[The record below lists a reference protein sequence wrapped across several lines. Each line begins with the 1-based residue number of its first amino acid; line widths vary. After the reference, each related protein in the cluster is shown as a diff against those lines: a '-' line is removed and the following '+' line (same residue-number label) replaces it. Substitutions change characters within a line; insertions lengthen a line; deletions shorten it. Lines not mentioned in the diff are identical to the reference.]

1 MHNTWD
7 FVYWLQVAWS
17 NPDMDI
23 ASPSLRAPTGG
34 LPAKRIDADGRAH
47 VDFGAI
53 WALALPLMAN
63 SAVQIV
69 LNLTDMWFVGHIS
82 TAALAAVG
90 AVQWLILG
98 TVLVFGGAA
107 MAVQT
112 LAAHAHGA
120 RRYRR
125 AAQAAWT
132 ALWLTVCVAPVFIAL
147 GAAGGAILA
156 PFGFTPR
163 VADLAQAFWFPR
175 IAGASFGVA
184 AVAMI
189 GFFNGI
195 GRPRVSFLVAVTT
208 AIVNAVFN
216 DLFIFRLGW
225 GIAGSAWASNVA
237 QAAGFAI
244 AFALF
249 LRVPFRES
257 HQSHLA
263 WRPRKRLLREQ
274 IRLGVPM
281 GLMPAADILGF
292 CVFQMMEVRYGTVAG
307 AATQMVS
314 VLTSIAYMPGIGIAT
329 AGTTLVGQ
337 SIGAGDR
344 QWAMRLGTWIIVLA
358 ALVMGGIGVVLAA
371 AGPWLM
377 PLFAAANDRGAA
389 AAADLGIRLLWLAAA
404 YQFFDGLNLASSSCL
419 RGAGDVRVPVALVF
433 PVCWLV
439 FLPLAHILIFAPGQG
454 WFQFLPQLGYGAAG
468 GWTAVVIYIVLLG
481 ATLFLRWR
489 SRAWQRIR
497 I

>member
-1 MHNTWD
+1 MT
-7 FVYWLQVAWS
+7 
-17 NPDMDI
+17 
-23 ASPSLRAPTGG
+23 SPPLRAPPAG
-34 LPAKRIDADGRAH
+34 LPALRIDSDGHAH
-47 VDFGAI
+47 VDFRAVM
-53 WALALPLMAN
+53 ALALPLMAN
-63 SAVQIV
+63 SSVQII

-90 AVQWLILG
+90 AVQWAILAL
-98 TVLVFGGAA
+98 VLVLGGAA

-132 ALWLTVCVAPVFIAL
+132 ALWLTVCVAPLFIAL
-147 GAAGGAILA
+147 GAAGRTILT

-163 VADLAQAFWFPR
+163 IEDLAQAFWFPR
-175 IAGASFGVA
+175 VAGASFGVA
-184 AVAMI
+184 AYAMI

-195 GRPRVSFLVAVTT
+195 GRPRVSFLVAIAT
-208 AIVNAVFN
+208 AIANVIFN

-225 GIAGSAWASNVA
+225 GVAGSAWASNVA
-237 QAAGFAI
+237 QAVGFAL

-257 HQSHLA
+257 HKSHLA
-263 WRPRKRLLREQ
+263 WRPRKRLIREQ
-274 IRLGVPM
+274 ILLGVPM
-281 GLMPAADILGF
+281 GLMPAADVLGF
-292 CVFQMMEVRYGTVAG
+292 SVFQMMEVRYGTVAG

-344 QWAMRLGTWIIVLA
+344 HWAMRLGTRVILLA
-358 ALVMGGIGVVLAA
+358 ALVMGGIGFVLAV
-371 AGPWLM
+371 AGPWLL
-377 PLFAAANDRGAA
+377 PLFAGSHDRGAA
-389 AAADLGIRLLWLAAA
+389 AAANLGVQLLWLAAA
-404 YQFFDGLNLASSSCL
+404 YQFFDGLNLGSSMCL
-419 RGAGDVRVPVALVF
+419 RGAGDVRVPVALVL

-439 FLPLAHILIFAPGQG
+439 FVPLAHLMIFAPGQG
-454 WFQFLPQLGYGAAG
+454 WFHFLPQLGYGAAG
-468 GWTAVVIYIVLLG
+468 GWTAVVIYVVLLG
-481 ATLFLRWR
+481 MTLLLRWR
-489 SRAWQRIR
+489 SRAWQRIKL
-497 I
+497 

>member
-1 MHNTWD
+1 MDTALRT
-7 FVYWLQVAWS
+7 VPASVA
-17 NPDMDI
+17 
-23 ASPSLRAPTGG
+23 G
-34 LPAKRIDADGRAH
+34 LPAQRIDSQGRAH
-47 VDFGAI
+47 VDVRAVL
-53 WALALPLMAN
+53 ALALPLMAN
-63 SAVQIV
+63 SAVQII

-90 AVQWLILG
+90 AVQWMILAVIC
-98 TVLVFGGAA
+98 VLGGAA

-132 ALWLTVCVAPVFIAL
+132 ALWLTVCTVPVFIAL
-147 GAAGGAILA
+147 GAAGREILT
-156 PFGFTPR
+156 PFGFTPH
-163 VADLAQAFWFPR
+163 VADLAQEFWFPR
-175 IAGASFGVA
+175 VAGACSGVA
-184 AVAMI
+184 AWAMI

-195 GRPRVSFLVAVTT
+195 GRPRVSFLVAVAT
-208 AIVNAVFN
+208 AIANAIFN

-225 GIAGSAWASNVA
+225 GVAGSAWASNVA
-237 QAAGFAI
+237 QAVGFAI

-263 WRPRKRLLREQ
+263 WRPRKRLVREQ

-281 GLMPAADILGF
+281 GLMPAADVLGF
-292 CVFQMMEVRYGTVAG
+292 SVFQMMEVRYGTVAG

-329 AGTTLVGQ
+329 AATTLVGQ

-344 QWAMRLGTWIIVLA
+344 QWAMRLGTRVTLLA
-358 ALVMGGIGVVLAA
+358 ALVMGGIGVALAA
-371 AGPWLM
+371 VGPWVL
-377 PLFAAANDRGAA
+377 PFFAGAGDRGAVA
-389 AAADLGIRLLWLAAA
+389 AAALGAQLLWLAAA
-404 YQFFDGLNLASSSCL
+404 YQFFDGLNLGSSMCL
-419 RGAGDVRVPVALVF
+419 RGAGDVRVPVVLVF
-433 PVCWLV
+433 PVCWLL
-439 FLPLAHILIFAPGQG
+439 FLPLAHILIFTPGQG
-454 WFQFLPQLGYGAAG
+454 WFRFLPQLGYGAPG
-468 GWTAVVIYIVLLG
+468 GWVAVVIYVVLLG
-481 ATLFLRWR
+481 STLFLRWR
-489 SRAWQRIR
+489 SAAWQRIR

>member
-1 MHNTWD
+1 
-7 FVYWLQVAWS
+7 
-17 NPDMDI
+17 MDT
-23 ASPSLRAPTGG
+23 AFQTLRKPAGG
-34 LPAKRIDADGRAH
+34 LPAQHIDSAGRAH
-47 VDFGAI
+47 VDFRAVL
-53 WALALPLMAN
+53 ALGLPLMAN
-63 SAVQIV
+63 SAVQII

-90 AVQWLILG
+90 AVQWMILAA
-98 TVLVFGGAA
+98 VFLLGGSGL
-107 MAVQT
+107 AVQT

-120 RRYRR
+120 RRFRR

-132 ALWLTVCVAPVFIAL
+132 ALWLTVCVAPLFIGL
-147 GAAGGAILA
+147 GAAGRAILA
-156 PFGFTPR
+156 PFGFTPHI
-163 VADLAQAFWFPR
+163 ADLAQEFWLPR

-184 AVAMI
+184 AWAMI

-195 GRPRVSFLVAVTT
+195 GRPRVSFFVTIAM
-208 AIVNAVFN
+208 AIANAVFN

-237 QAAGFAI
+237 QAVGFAI

-257 HQSHLA
+257 HKSHLA
-263 WRPRKRLLREQ
+263 WRPRRRLIREQ
-274 IRLGVPM
+274 IRLGLPM
-281 GLMPAADILGF
+281 GMMPAADVLGF
-292 CVFQMMEVRYGTVAG
+292 SVFQMMEVRYGTISG

-344 QWAMRLGTWIIVLA
+344 EWAMRLGTRVILLA
-358 ALVMGGIGVVLAA
+358 ALVMGGIGLALAA
-371 AGPWLM
+371 VGPWVL
-377 PLFAAANDRGAA
+377 PLFAGAGDRAAA
-389 AAADLGIRLLWLAAA
+389 AAADLGVQLLWLAAA
-404 YQFFDGLNLASSSCL
+404 YQFFDGLNLGSSMCL

-439 FLPLAHILIFAPGQG
+439 FLPLAHSLTFAPGQG
-454 WFQFLPQLGYGAAG
+454 WFHFLPQLGYGAKG
-468 GWTAVVIYIVLLG
+468 GWVAVVIYVVLLG
-481 ATLFLRWR
+481 STLFLRWR

>member
-1 MHNTWD
+1 MEAA
-7 FVYWLQVAWS
+7 VS
-17 NPDMDI
+17 
-23 ASPSLRAPTGG
+23 SLRASPLS
-34 LPAKRIDADGRAH
+34 LPAQRIDPQGRAH
-47 VDFGAI
+47 VDFRAVL
-53 WALALPLMAN
+53 ALALPLMAN

-90 AVQWLILG
+90 AVQWMILA
-98 TVLVFGGAA
+98 LVFMLGGAG

-132 ALWLTVCVAPVFIAL
+132 ALWLTLCTVPLFIGL
-147 GAAGGAILA
+147 GAAGREILA
-156 PFGFTPR
+156 PFGFTVR
-163 VADLAQAFWFPR
+163 IADLAQEFWFPR
-175 IAGASFGVA
+175 VGGACFGVA
-184 AVAMI
+184 AWAMI

-195 GRPRVSFLVAVTT
+195 GRPRVSFLVAVAT
-208 AIVNAVFN
+208 AIANALFN
-216 DLFIFRLGW
+216 YLFIFRLGW
-225 GIAGSAWASNVA
+225 GVAGSAWASNVA
-237 QAAGFAI
+237 QAVGLAI
-244 AFALF
+244 AFGLF

-257 HQSHLA
+257 HKSHLV
-263 WRPRKRLLREQ
+263 WRPRKRLFREQ
-274 IRLGVPM
+274 MRLGVPM
-281 GLMPAADILGF
+281 GLMPAADVLGF
-292 CVFQMMEVRYGTVAG
+292 SVFQMMEVRYGTVAG

-344 QWAMRLGTWIIVLA
+344 HWAMRLGTRVILLA
-358 ALVMGGIGVVLAA
+358 ALAMGGIGFALAA
-371 AGPWLM
+371 AGPWVL
-377 PLFAAANDRGAA
+377 PLFASANDQGAA
-389 AAADLGIRLLWLAAA
+389 AAATLGVQLLWLAAA
-404 YQFFDGLNLASSSCL
+404 YQFFDGLNLGSSMCL

-454 WFQFLPQLGYGAAG
+454 WFHFLPQLGYGAEG
-468 GWTAVVIYIVLLG
+468 GWTAVLIYIILLG

>member
-1 MHNTWD
+1 
-7 FVYWLQVAWS
+7 
-17 NPDMDI
+17 MDVPSSPLGPPL
-23 ASPSLRAPTGG
+23 SPSLGPPSSRAPAGP
-34 LPAKRIDADGRAH
+34 LPAQRIDSQGRAH
-47 VDFGAI
+47 VDFRAVL
-53 WALALPLMAN
+53 ALALPLMAN

-90 AVQWLILG
+90 AVQWTILAVVF
-98 TVLVFGGAA
+98 VLGGAG

-132 ALWLTVCVAPVFIAL
+132 ALWLTVCVAPIFVAL
-147 GAAGGAILA
+147 GAAGKEILA
-156 PFGFTPR
+156 PFGFDPR
-163 VADLAQAFWFPR
+163 VASLAQQFWFPR
-175 IAGASFGVA
+175 IGGASFGVA
-184 AVAMI
+184 AFAMI

-195 GRPRVSFLVAVTT
+195 GRPRVSFLVAVAT
-208 AIVNAVFN
+208 AIANAIFN
-216 DLFIFRLGW
+216 DVFIFRLGW
-225 GIAGSAWASNVA
+225 GVAGSAWASNVA
-237 QAAGFAI
+237 QAVGFAM
-244 AFALF
+244 AFGLF

-257 HQSHLA
+257 HKSHLG
-263 WRPRKRLLREQ
+263 WRPRKRLFREQ

-281 GLMPAADILGF
+281 GMMPAADVLGF
-292 CVFQMMEVRYGTVAG
+292 SIFQMMEVRYGTVAG

-329 AGTTLVGQ
+329 AATTLVGQ

-344 QWAMRLGTWIIVLA
+344 EWAMRLGTRVILLA
-358 ALVMGGIGVVLAA
+358 ALVMGGIGLALAA
-371 AGPWLM
+371 AGRWLL
-377 PLFAAANDRGAA
+377 PLFAGAGGRNAA
-389 AAADLGIRLLWLAAA
+389 AAAGLGIQLLWLAAA
-404 YQFFDGLNLASSSCL
+404 YQFFDGLNLGSSMCL
-419 RGAGDVRVPVALVF
+419 RGGDVRVPVALVF

-439 FLPLAHILIFAPGQG
+439 FLPLAHILTFAPGQG
-454 WFQFLPQLGYGAAG
+454 WFHFLPQLGYGAAG
-468 GWTAVVIYIVLLG
+468 GWIAVLIYVILLG

>member
-1 MHNTWD
+1 MEIA
-7 FVYWLQVAWS
+7 LQS
-17 NPDMDI
+17 R
-23 ASPSLRAPTGG
+23 RAPAAG
-34 LPAKRIDADGRAH
+34 LPAQRIGSDGHAHIDFRA
-47 VDFGAI
+47 V

-63 SAVQIV
+63 SAVQVI

-98 TVLVFGGAA
+98 AILVLGGAA

-132 ALWLTVCVAPVFIAL
+132 ALWLTLCVAPVFIAL
-147 GAAGGAILA
+147 GLAGRAILA
-156 PFGFTPR
+156 PFGFAPR
-163 VADLAQAFWFPR
+163 VADLAQAFWLPR
-175 IAGASFGVA
+175 VAGASFGVA
-184 AVAMI
+184 AWAMI

-195 GRPRVSFLVAVTT
+195 GRPRVSFLVAVAT
-208 AIVNAVFN
+208 AIVNAICN

-225 GIAGSAWASNVA
+225 GVAGSAWASNVA
-237 QAAGFAI
+237 QAVGFAI

-257 HQSHLA
+257 HKSHLA
-263 WRPRKRLLREQ
+263 WRPRKRLIREQ
-274 IRLGVPM
+274 IRLGLPM
-281 GLMPAADILGF
+281 GLMPAADVLGF
-292 CVFQMMEVRYGTVAG
+292 SVFQMMEVRYGTVAG

-314 VLTSIAYMPGIGIAT
+314 VLTSIAYMPGFGIAT
-329 AGTTLVGQ
+329 AATTLVGQ

-344 QWAMRLGTWIIVLA
+344 QWALRLGTWVTMLA
-358 ALVMGGIGVVLAA
+358 ALVMGGIGLVLAA
-371 AGPWLM
+371 AGPWIL
-377 PLFAAANDRGAA
+377 PLFASANDRGAA
-389 AAADLGIRLLWLAAA
+389 AAAGLGIQLLWLAAA
-404 YQFFDGLNLASSSCL
+404 YQFFDGLNLGSSMCL

-439 FLPLAHILIFAPGQG
+439 FLPLAHILTFAPGQG
-454 WFQFLPQLGYGAAG
+454 WFHFLPQLGYGAYG
-468 GWTAVVIYIVLLG
+468 GWTAVVIYVVLLG
-481 ATLFLRWR
+481 STLFLRWR
-489 SRAWQRIR
+489 SRAWQHIR